1 MNEHFKPEAP
11 KPRAISQ
18 FTRAIFKHRR
28 IFIEAMVGTFVLNM
42 IGLATAL
49 YSMTVYDRVIPNSG
63 FDTLWVLTVGVL
75 IAVILELV
83 LKQVRATMV
92 DRACKAIDID
102 LSDFFFTRALNIR
115 MDARPR
121 SIGTFAAQV
130 RMFES
135 VRAFMTSTTL
145 FVLAD
150 IPFAVLFVGVIA
162 LIAGPVALVPL
173 LLLPVSVVT
182 GMIFMRPIERMT
194 NANVMESNQ
203 KNGLLIESIDGVET
217 IKALAAETTFR
228 GRWHA
233 LTLKMADNELDLK
246 SLSGLSTNLTAVI
259 QQLSYVGMIA
269 VGVYGI
275 ASGSLTMGGLI
286 ACSIISGRALG
297 PFSQI
302 AALLVQWQHS
312 KAALKGL
319 DGIMRSPIDGEV
331 EDGRAISPETCNL
344 ELRLQEVHFAYEQQH
359 EAIEIPA
366 LLVRPGDRIAVI
378 GAIGSGKSTLLK
390 LLSGLYRP
398 SQGRVFLDG
407 VDCAHLSPDYLRR
420 NIHYLPQDARLFN
433 GSLRENLIIGM
444 QDPGDEAILT
454 AARATG
460 LDRVIAAHPKG
471 LNLYISEGGLGLSGG
486 QRQLVTL
493 TRLLMSKRGILL
505 LDEPT
510 SSIDGPLE
518 EQVTASVIGAVA
530 PGDVLVMVTHKNN
543 LLRQVNRIILMDRG
557 KIAMDGPRDAV
568 LAKLM
573 QNQQAVQSM
582 PTVPRAQAGAA

>member
-1 MNEHFKPEAP
+1 MNKHFTTEVVKPC
-11 KPRAISQ
+11 AITK

-28 IFIEAMVGTFVLNM
+28 IFFEAMVGTFVVNM
-42 IGLATAL
+42 IGLATAV
-49 YSMTVYDRVIPNSG
+49 YSMTVYDRVIPTSG

-75 IAVILELV
+75 IAVLLELV

-92 DRACKAIDID
+92 DRACKAIDIE
-102 LSDFFFTRALNIR
+102 LSDFFFTRALNIC

-150 IPFAVLFVGVIA
+150 IPFAVFFVGVIA

-194 NANVMESNQ
+194 NANVMESNL

-217 IKALAAETTFR
+217 IKALAAEKTFC

-246 SLSGLSTNLTAVI
+246 SLSGLSTNLTSVI

-275 ASGSLTMGGLI
+275 SSGSLTMGGLI

-302 AALLVQWQHS
+302 AGLLVQWQYS

-331 EDGRAISPETCNL
+331 DDGRALNPETCSL
-344 ELRLQEVHFAYEQQH
+344 ELRLQEVYFAYEQQH
-359 EAIEIPA
+359 KAIEVPA
-366 LLVRPGDRIAVI
+366 LTVRPGDRIAVI

-407 VDCAHLSPDYLRR
+407 VDCAHLSPEYLRR

-510 SSIDGPLE
+510 SSIDGPIE

-543 LLRQVNRIILMDRG
+543 LLRQANRIILMDRG

-573 QNQQAVQSM
+573 QNKQDVQSM

>member
-1 MNEHFKPEAP
+1 M
-11 KPRAISQ
+11 
-18 FTRAIFKHRR
+18 
-28 IFIEAMVGTFVLNM
+28 GTFVLNM
-42 IGLATAL
+42 IGLATAM

-63 FDTLWVLTVGVL
+63 FDTLWVLTAGVL
-75 IAVILELV
+75 IAVVLELV

-102 LSDFFFTRALNIR
+102 LSDLFFTRALNIR

-121 SIGTFAAQV
+121 AIGTFASQV

-145 FVLAD
+145 FVIAD
-150 IPFAVLFVGVIA
+150 IPFALLFVGVIA

-173 LLLPVSVVT
+173 VLLPVSVIT
-182 GMIFMRPIERMT
+182 GLAFTRPIRRMT
-194 NANVMESNQ
+194 NANVMESNL
-203 KNGLLIESIDGVET
+203 KNGLLIESIDGIET
-217 IKALAAETTFR
+217 IKALAAEKTFR
-228 GRWHA
+228 GKWHE
-233 LTLKMADNELDLK
+233 LTVKMAGNELDMK
-246 SLSGLSTNLTAVI
+246 SLSGLSTNLTSVI

-269 VGVYGI
+269 VGVFGI
-275 ASGSLTMGGLI
+275 SSGSLTMGGLI

-302 AALLVQWQHS
+302 AGLLVQWQHS

-319 DGIMRSPIDGEV
+319 DGIMRSPIDGQG
-331 EDGRAISPETCNL
+331 DGAPVSPETCNL
-344 ELRLQEVHFAYEQQH
+344 ELRLQDVHFSYEQQH
-359 EAIEIPA
+359 EAIEVP
-366 LLVRPGDRIAVI
+366 LLTVRAGDRIAVI

-390 LLSGLYRP
+390 ILSGLYRP
-398 SQGRVFLDG
+398 SAGRIFLDG

-444 QDPGDEAILT
+444 EDPGDEAILS
-454 AARATG
+454 AARSTG
-460 LDRVIAAHPKG
+460 LDRVIAGHPKG

-493 TRLLMSKRGILL
+493 TRLLMSRRGILL

-518 EQVTASVIGAVA
+518 EQVTTSVFGSVA

-568 LAKLM
+568 LAKLT

-582 PTVPRAQAGAA
+582 STAPRGQVGGT

>member
-246 SLSGLSTNLTAVI
+246 SLSGLSTNLTSVI

-275 ASGSLTMGGLI
+275 AAGSLTMGGLI

-331 EDGRAISPETCNL
+331 EDGRTISPETCNL

>member
-1 MNEHFKPEAP
+1 MNEHFKHAEA

-18 FTRAIFKHRR
+18 FARAIFRHRW

-42 IGLATAL
+42 IGLATAM

-63 FDTLWVLTVGVL
+63 FDTLWVLTAGVL
-75 IAVILELV
+75 IAVVLELV

-102 LSDFFFTRALNIR
+102 LSDLFFTRALNIR

-121 SIGTFAAQV
+121 AIGTFASQV

-145 FVLAD
+145 FVIAD
-150 IPFAVLFVGVIA
+150 IPFALLFVGVIA

-173 LLLPVSVVT
+173 VLLPVSVIT
-182 GMIFMRPIERMT
+182 GLAFTRPIGRMT
-194 NANVMESNQ
+194 NANVMESNL
-203 KNGLLIESIDGVET
+203 KNGLLIESIDGIET
-217 IKALAAETTFR
+217 IKALAAEKTFR
-228 GRWHA
+228 GKWHE
-233 LTLKMADNELDLK
+233 LTVKMAGNELDMK
-246 SLSGLSTNLTAVI
+246 SLSGLSTNLTSVI

-269 VGVYGI
+269 VGVFGI
-275 ASGSLTMGGLI
+275 SSGSLTMGGLI

-302 AALLVQWQHS
+302 AGLLVQWQHS

-319 DGIMRSPIDGEV
+319 DGIMRSPIDGQG
-331 EDGRAISPETCNL
+331 DGAPVSPETCNL
-344 ELRLQEVHFAYEQQH
+344 ELRLQDVHFSYEQQH
-359 EAIEIPA
+359 EAIEVP
-366 LLVRPGDRIAVI
+366 LLTVRAGDRIAVI

-390 LLSGLYRP
+390 ILSGLYRP
-398 SQGRVFLDG
+398 SAGRIFLDG

-444 QDPGDEAILT
+444 EDPGDEAILS
-454 AARATG
+454 AARSTG
-460 LDRVIAAHPKG
+460 LDRVIAGHPKG

-493 TRLLMSKRGILL
+493 TRLLMSRRGILL

-518 EQVTASVIGAVA
+518 EQVTTSVFGSVA

-568 LAKLM
+568 LAKLT

-582 PTVPRAQAGAA
+582 STAPRGQVGGT

>member
-1 MNEHFKPEAP
+1 MNEHFKPAAA
-11 KPRAISQ
+11 KPRAIDQ

-28 IFIEAMVGTFVLNM
+28 IFFEAMVGTFVVNM
-42 IGLATAL
+42 IGLATAM

-92 DRACKAIDID
+92 DRACKAIDIE
-102 LSDFFFTRALNIR
+102 LSDHFFTRALNIR

-121 SIGTFAAQV
+121 AIGTFAAQV

-173 LLLPVSVVT
+173 LLLPVSVLT
-182 GMIFMRPIERMT
+182 GLLFMKPIERMT
-194 NANVMESNQ
+194 NANVMESNL

-217 IKALAAETTFR
+217 IKALAAEKSFR

-246 SLSGLSTNLTAVI
+246 SLSGLSTNLTSVI

-297 PFSQI
+297 PFAQI
-302 AALLVQWQHS
+302 AGLLVQWQHS

-331 EDGRAISPETCNL
+331 EDGRAISPETCKL
-344 ELRLQEVHFAYEQQH
+344 ELRLQEVHFAYEPQH
-359 EAIEIPA
+359 EAIEVPA
-366 LLVRPGDRIAVI
+366 LTVRAGDRIAVI

-407 VDCAHLSPDYLRR
+407 VDCAHLSPVYLRR

>member
-173 LLLPVSVVT
+173 LLLPVVLHAPAQQPAKKLLLPVVLQ
-182 GMIFMRPIERMT
+182 RP
-194 NANVMESNQ
+194 AHCPA
-203 KNGLLIESIDGVET
+203 K
-217 IKALAAETTFR
+217 K
-228 GRWHA
+228 
-233 LTLKMADNELDLK
+233 
-246 SLSGLSTNLTAVI
+246 
-259 QQLSYVGMIA
+259 
-269 VGVYGI
+269 
-275 ASGSLTMGGLI
+275 
-286 ACSIISGRALG
+286 
-297 PFSQI
+297 
-302 AALLVQWQHS
+302 LLVPVAPVPPRQ
-312 KAALKGL
+312 LT
-319 DGIMRSPIDGEV
+319 I
-331 EDGRAISPETCNL
+331 
-344 ELRLQEVHFAYEQQH
+344 
-359 EAIEIPA
+359 
-366 LLVRPGDRIAVI
+366 LVVLHTLNTIAPDVPC
-378 GAIGSGKSTLLK
+378 APVTPC
-390 LLSGLYRP
+390 RP
-398 SQGRVFLDG
+398 ST
-407 VDCAHLSPDYLRR
+407 PWT
-420 NIHYLPQDARLFN
+420 P
-433 GSLRENLIIGM
+433 
-444 QDPGDEAILT
+444 
-454 AARATG
+454 
-460 LDRVIAAHPKG
+460 
-471 LNLYISEGGLGLSGG
+471 
-486 QRQLVTL
+486 
-493 TRLLMSKRGILL
+493 
-505 LDEPT
+505 
-510 SSIDGPLE
+510 
-518 EQVTASVIGAVA
+518 
-530 PGDVLVMVTHKNN
+530 
-543 LLRQVNRIILMDRG
+543 
-557 KIAMDGPRDAV
+557 
-568 LAKLM
+568 
-573 QNQQAVQSM
+573 
-582 PTVPRAQAGAA
+582 